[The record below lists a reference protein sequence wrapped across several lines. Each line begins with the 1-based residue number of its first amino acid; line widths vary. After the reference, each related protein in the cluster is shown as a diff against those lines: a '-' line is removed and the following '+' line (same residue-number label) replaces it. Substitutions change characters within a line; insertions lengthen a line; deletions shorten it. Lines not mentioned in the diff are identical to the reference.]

1 MNSLFKAITIPSQN
15 AETVVPFKQEISE
28 HQMIVI
34 NDLDVMMHI
43 GVTAEERAMAQKV
56 VFNFKAEINPAIHWR
71 NDDMAGVVSYVDII
85 DTIENIATQYKDIKL
100 LETLA
105 EMILEECF
113 GNPQIKNI
121 TLEINKPD
129 IIKNVRSVGVEFY
142 RER

>member
-15 AETVVPFKQEISE
+15 AKTVVPFKQKTSE

-56 VFNFKAEINPAIHWR
+56 IFNFKAEINPTIHWR

-85 DTIENIATQYKDIKL
+85 DTIENIATQHKDIKL